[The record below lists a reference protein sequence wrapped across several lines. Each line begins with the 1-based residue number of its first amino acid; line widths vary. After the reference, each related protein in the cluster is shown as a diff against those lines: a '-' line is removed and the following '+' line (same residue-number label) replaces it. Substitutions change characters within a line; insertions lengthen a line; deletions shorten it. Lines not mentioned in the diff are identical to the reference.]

1 MTKSGYAYVVKELR
15 RGQTLEQ
22 AKEVFRGTADDVQA
36 SPIVLRD
43 AQGRVQAQG
52 FVRGVN
58 FFEREYTMMV
68 GGPAGE
74 AQPAA
79 QILARRH
86 RRRPSARRAQPGLA
100 VVQDR
105 LGDQLRPC
113 RVEAR
118 SQCGAAL
125 ARLGAGRA
133 PDLRRRRDHQGR
145 ADRHYARQC
154 PRPRLGDELRNG
166 RWSTKPIALP
176 ANSTSASPPRRRD
189 QRGDVQ
195 RRRLPDALHALV
207 LQWRQRQAG
216 DAKTRPPRFNAA
228 NHVVEQFEEASRD
241 GTKIPYFVVPSPQH
255 AN

>member
-68 GGPAGE
+68 GGRPVKLNLPPKSSPVGIVDGRLLVALSQDWQSFKTDSVISYDLNE
-74 AQPAA
+74 WKRDPNAA
-79 QILARRH
+79 
-86 RRRPSARRAQPGLA
+86 RP
-100 VVQDR
+100 
-105 LGDQLRPC
+105 
-113 RVEAR
+113 
-118 SQCGAAL
+118 L

-145 ADRHYARQC
+145 ADRHHR
-154 PRPRLGDELRNG
+154 
-166 RWSTKPIALP
+166 ST
-176 ANSTSASPPRRRD
+176 TSA
-189 QRGDVQ
+189 
-195 RRRLPDALHALV
+195 
-207 LQWRQRQAG
+207 
-216 DAKTRPPRFNAA
+216 AA
-228 NHVVEQFEEASRD
+228 PGR
-241 GTKIPYFVVPSPQH
+241 
-255 AN
+255 